1 MGALRAAGLATE
13 LEFQIPGQSTWA
25 SLQTV
30 CAMDYL
36 SSFNLIDIMGFMT
49 AAFAV
54 VLALPLMLSRDRSQ
68 ARPFL
73 AGFIL
78 IQGCLALW
86 GVLTWSPVL
95 SIATRDL
102 LSPFEHVPSI
112 VLLGLQ
118 GPMLLWYSYGIS
130 GKPVRPSWFDKTIIG
145 MFVLLPAPIAW
156 LASSQGIWSFIVCGS
171 LGWLIS
177 IVYAIRALRQVYDH
191 NREIRQRYSNIDERK
206 LLWLGYLAF
215 GFIGVW
221 CMALSAGVV
230 GIFNE
235 ELAGTIGMLSTFPVA
250 ILVCCMAVL
259 GMSRGVRVMDRQET
273 KAFRHTANGSTTYF
287 NPEMIEK
294 LDHLMSS
301 VKLHQDPDLHLDG
314 LADSMGISSRSLSAL
329 INGHYKQNFYDFV
342 NEYRVRDAQRQ
353 LKDPELKSKAIQRI
367 FEDAGFN
374 SKSTFN
380 TFFKKVTGRTPSE
393 YRKTAYSE
401 FDVHLGGSAQ

>member
-1 MGALRAAGLATE
+1 
-13 LEFQIPGQSTWA
+13 
-25 SLQTV
+25 
-30 CAMDYL
+30 
-36 SSFNLIDIMGFMT
+36 
-49 AAFAV
+49 
-54 VLALPLMLSRDRSQ
+54 
-68 ARPFL
+68 
-73 AGFIL
+73 
-78 IQGCLALW
+78 
-86 GVLTWSPVL
+86 
-95 SIATRDL
+95 
-102 LSPFEHVPSI
+102 
-112 VLLGLQ
+112 
-118 GPMLLWYSYGIS
+118 
-130 GKPVRPSWFDKTIIG
+130 

-191 NREIRQRYSNIDERK
+191 NREIRQRYSNIDGRK

-215 GFIGVW
+215 GFVGVW
-221 CMALSAGVV
+221 CMLLSAIVV

-259 GMSRGVRVMDRQET
+259 GMSRGVRVMDPQGT
-273 KAFRHTANGSTTYF
+273 KAFRHTANGATTYF
-287 NPEMIEK
+287 NPAMIEK

-301 VKLHQDPDLHLDG
+301 VKLYQDPDLHLDG

-329 INGHYKQNFYDFV
+329 INGHYGQNFYDFV
-342 NEYRVRDAQRQ
+342 NHYRVRDAQRQ
-353 LKDPELKSKAIQRI
+353 LKDPELKSKAILRI

-393 YRKTAYSE
+393 YRKAAYSE